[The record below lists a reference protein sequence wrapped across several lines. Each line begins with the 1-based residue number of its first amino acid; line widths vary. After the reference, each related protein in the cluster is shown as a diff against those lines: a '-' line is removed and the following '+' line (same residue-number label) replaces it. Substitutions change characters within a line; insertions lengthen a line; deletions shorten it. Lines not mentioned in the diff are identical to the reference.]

1 MTKRHTAAS
10 QAAAGHGSVTG
21 GGWYEDGTQA
31 TLTAIAKEGFRFD
44 RWSDD
49 VTDNPRL
56 LTVDDDLT
64 LTAIFAALD
73 KYTVTFVGMNGAV
86 IGYDYVYEGQAATA
100 PEVPEVEGYTFVG
113 WDQDFSNVTSD
124 MTVTAQYEMTVKM
137 YSLKLEVE
145 GGGKLYFGRYNAFG
159 ELQEVEAT
167 ESEYTFQEGTQ
178 FILIAKAD
186 EGWVFA
192 QWNDGETKNKRNITV
207 ASDLTLKA
215 IFTDDPD
222 GIHSP
227 DGTASDEESVKIVRN
242 GKVYILRGDKVFTVD
257 GYEVSKKKLGR
268 Q

>member
-1 MTKRHTAAS
+1 
-10 QAAAGHGSVTG
+10 
-21 GGWYEDGTQA
+21 
-31 TLTAIAKEGFRFD
+31 
-44 RWSDD
+44 
-49 VTDNPRL
+49 
-56 LTVDDDLT
+56 
-64 LTAIFAALD
+64 
-73 KYTVTFVGMNGAV
+73 MNGAV

-145 GGGKLYFGRYNAFG
+145 GSGKLYFGRYNAFG

-257 GYEVSKKKLGR
+257 GLEVSKKKLGR